1 MLRDGTEESQG
12 KGQIISNIN
21 ACQSVVDVVKTTLG
35 PRGMDKLIHDGR
47 GVTIS
52 NDGATII
59 SLLDIVHPAA
69 KTLVDIAK
77 SQDNEVGDGTTS
89 VTIFAGELL
98 KESKQFIEEGMH
110 PSVIIRGYREAM
122 QQCVQRIREVSIKI
136 ADESI
141 EGRREILKK
150 CAETSL
156 NSKIIS
162 NYKEFFGDMV
172 VKAVEHLESDLDKS
186 LIGVKKVTGGSVQDS
201 FLVEGVAFK
210 KTFSYAGFEQQPKKF
225 TNPKILILNIELEL
239 KSERENAEVKLENPD
254 DFQKIVDAE
263 WKLIYEKLDKI
274 IASGAQIILSR
285 LPIGDLATQ
294 YFADRDIFCAGRV
307 ANDDL
312 LRLGKATGGVV
323 QTTLNGIT
331 EDVLGK
337 CGTFEEVQI
346 GAERYNLFTG
356 CPGTKSCTI
365 ILRGGAD
372 QYIDEAERSLNDAIM
387 IVRRAI
393 KAQSVVAGGGAIEME
408 LSRFLREYLRKI
420 QGKTQLV
427 VNAFAKALEVI
438 PRQLADNSGMD
449 STDVLNKLRQK
460 HATEGEDGTWFGVDV
475 LNSKISNMYKLFVW
489 EPELIRIN
497 VISAATEAAC
507 TILSVDQTIKNPKS
521 EQQQTEAER
530 RLAGQYPRQPRPQM
544 GRGIR
549 GRGGK

>member
-1 MLRDGTEESQG
+1 M
-12 KGQIISNIN
+12 
-21 ACQSVVDVVKTTLG
+21 
-35 PRGMDKLIHDGR
+35 
-47 GVTIS
+47 
-52 NDGATII
+52 
-59 SLLDIVHPAA
+59 
-69 KTLVDIAK
+69 
-77 SQDNEVGDGTTS
+77 
-89 VTIFAGELL
+89 
-98 KESKQFIEEGMH
+98 
-110 PSVIIRGYREAM
+110 
-122 QQCVQRIREVSIKI
+122 
-136 ADESI
+136 
-141 EGRREILKK
+141 
-150 CAETSL
+150 
-156 NSKIIS
+156 
-162 NYKEFFGDMV
+162 
-172 VKAVEHLESDLDKS
+172 
-186 LIGVKKVTGGSVQDS
+186 
-201 FLVEGVAFK
+201 
-210 KTFSYAGFEQQPKKF
+210 
-225 TNPKILILNIELEL
+225 
-239 KSERENAEVKLENPD
+239 
-254 DFQKIVDAE
+254 DAE

-307 ANDDL
+307 ANEDL
-312 LRLGKATGGVV
+312 LRLAKATGGVV

-337 CGTFEEVQI
+337 CGQFEEVQI
-346 GAERYNLFTG
+346 GSERYNLFTG

-365 ILRGGAD
+365 VLRGGAD